1 MVIITNR
8 IKPSI
13 NKENLNRDFDIFKLT
28 KDGKRDFY
36 KNNVLDIPKINFK
49 AVSVVY
55 TWGNEWYAMFKKNEV
70 DKKILKEA
78 INEESPDTRV
88 EKLDLNTDKIYPNVL
103 TLLVLNSLD
112 ISKTEG
118 NYNNLTGKLYFF
130 NDKWFQRDKNKKL
143 KGFYNL

>member
-1 MVIITNR
+1 MIITNR

-55 TWGNEWYAMFKKNEV
+55 M
-70 DKKILKEA
+70 
-78 INEESPDTRV
+78 
-88 EKLDLNTDKIYPNVL
+88 
-103 TLLVLNSLD
+103 
-112 ISKTEG
+112 
-118 NYNNLTGKLYFF
+118 GK
-130 NDKWFQRDKNKKL
+130 
-143 KGFYNL
+143 